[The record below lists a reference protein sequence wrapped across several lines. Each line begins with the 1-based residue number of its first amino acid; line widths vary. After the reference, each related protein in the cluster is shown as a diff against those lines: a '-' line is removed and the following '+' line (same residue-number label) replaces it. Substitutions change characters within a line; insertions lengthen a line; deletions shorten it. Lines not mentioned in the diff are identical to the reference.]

1 MRLQWKTLAGSLT
14 GILLLPAVAAADD
27 VADQLQKMQERM
39 ERMEEKLDAQDEQL
53 EAAEQRVKQQE
64 RVIQDAGIA
73 DESAASGLSR
83 FLEMTEFSGVIAAS
97 YNFNWNSPNAPTIAC
112 ANNPA
117 VPGGATPCATGFGG
131 SGAGTTTG
139 GLNTGAFGLTAP
151 FTQSPNNFQLDQA
164 YFSMLKP
171 STVESRGGFGV
182 DLIYGAAADALGGSG
197 GSSGDLSMLYQAYV
211 SYLAPIGNG
220 ILVQA
225 GRYETLLGA
234 EVLRADAN
242 MNVTRGIVYSLQ
254 PTSHTGVLLSGD
266 VGGGV
271 SWAAGVAN
279 DYLNTMADSDND
291 KVFLGQLAWG
301 GDTTSLSSSFL
312 VGGDV
317 ANPFGAIVVNPVGR
331 NNDRLYVLDLVA
343 TWDPSDNLA
352 MWANFDYYWPEADG
366 LANQNYWGL
375 AAASRLGITETIGA
389 ALRGEVVKG
398 NNANAPGGADTV
410 LWELTATLDWALTD
424 NLKVIFETRYDHGS
438 LQGVAGN
445 GVFFKN
451 AVVAGVPAP
460 VTSDQVL
467 SVLQLLYTF

>member
-14 GILLLPAVAAADD
+14 GLLLLPAMAGADD
-27 VADQLQKMQERM
+27 VAEQLRQMQERM
-39 ERMEEKLDAQDEQL
+39 ERMEDRLEAQNEQLDA
-53 EAAEQRVKQQE
+53 AEERVQRQE
-64 RVIQDAGIA
+64 RVIQEAGIG
-73 DESAASGLSR
+73 DDSAASGLSR

-97 YNFNWNSPNAPTIAC
+97 YNYNWNSPKAGSIAC
-112 ANNPA
+112 ANNP
-117 VPGGATPCATGFGG
+117 GATPCAGATAFGG
-131 SGAGTTTG
+131 SGGGSTTG
-139 GLNTGAFGLTAP
+139 GFNTGAFGLTAP
-151 FTQSPNNFQLDQA
+151 FNQSPNNFQLDQV

-182 DLIYGAAADALGGSG
+182 DFVYGAAADALRAAGGT
-197 GSSGDLSMLYQAYV
+197 SGDLSFLYQAYV

-225 GRYETLLGA
+225 GRYETILGA

-242 MNVTRGIVYSLQ
+242 MNITRGLVYALQ

-271 SWAAGVAN
+271 SWAAGIAN

-301 GDTTSLSSSFL
+301 GDTTSLSTSFL

-317 ANPFGAIVVNPVGR
+317 ANPFGVVAPNPVGR

-343 TWDPSDNLA
+343 TWDPSDNLS
-352 MWANFDYYWPEADG
+352 MWANFDYYWPESDG

-398 NNANAPGGADTV
+398 NNANGAGGADTI
-410 LWELTATLDWALTD
+410 LWELTATIDWALTD
-424 NLKVIFETRYDHGS
+424 SLKLLFETRYDRGT
-438 LQGVAGN
+438 LQGAPN

-451 AVVAGVPAP
+451 AVVA
-460 VTSDQVL
+460 TNRDQVL
-467 SVLQLLYTF
+467 SILQLLYTF